1 MLAQAPIGRPAYIER
16 LSVRW
21 CIAQDE
27 QISLPIRLDSE
38 MLIFITCQHFSNKSY
53 VKSFDFQSDEVH
65 MESNGKD
72 VSQFTDVSIL
82 H

>member
-16 LSVRW
+16 VSVRW
-21 CIAQDE
+21 CIAQDG